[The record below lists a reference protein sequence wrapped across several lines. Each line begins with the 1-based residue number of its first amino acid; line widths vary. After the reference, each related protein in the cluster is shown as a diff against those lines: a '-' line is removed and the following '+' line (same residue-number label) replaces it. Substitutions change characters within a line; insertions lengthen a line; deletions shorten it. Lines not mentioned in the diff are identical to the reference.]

1 MPTIAPLLAQAKPF
15 YSGWGRSRRTR
26 LQQREARCA
35 SRHNFFAHSD
45 FSPSTAAPNHP
56 LPDTS
61 DDQPFPTTSPLSTPA
76 PSPPPPT
83 TTTDQTPPTTT
94 MDELANLAS
103 TIGHRFTTN
112 VQSTLANMSPEKWI
126 RLIIIAGA
134 CTLPLP
140 PPSSPKTTT
149 NPPQQTCSSA
159 RTSSNSA
166 GNPK

>member
-1 MPTIAPLLAQAKPF
+1 
-15 YSGWGRSRRTR
+15 
-26 LQQREARCA
+26 
-35 SRHNFFAHSD
+35 
-45 FSPSTAAPNHP
+45 
-56 LPDTS
+56 
-61 DDQPFPTTSPLSTPA
+61 
-76 PSPPPPT
+76 
-83 TTTDQTPPTTT
+83 

-134 CTLPLP
+134 CTSPILPSP
-140 PPSSPKTTT
+140 PPKPTT

-159 RTSSNSA
+159 RISSNSA